1 MDNTRKTK
9 YLILTGLFA
18 ALTAIGA
25 YIYIPLPISPV
36 PITLQMFFTFMA
48 GGLLGKKYG
57 FFSQLIYVL
66 IGAIGLPVFAGGS
79 GGFGILFGPTGG
91 YVLGFIAAG
100 YIAGISKDTFISK
113 LLYMLLA
120 LTVIYLMGTTRLMM
134 VVQVDFIKALT
145 MGVTPFIIGDLLKV
159 TLAAYLSVKLSNY
172 IQH

>member
-1 MDNTRKTK
+1 MENTFKTK

-57 FFSQLIYVL
+57 FFSQLIYIL
-66 IGAIGLPVFAGGS
+66 IGAIGLPVFAGGT

-91 YVLGFIAAG
+91 YVLGFLAAG
-100 YIAGISKDTFISK
+100 YIAGFSKDTFISK

-120 LTVIYLMGTTRLMM
+120 LIVIYLLGTTRLMM
-134 VVQVDFIKALT
+134 VIQVDFIKALT
-145 MGVTPFIIGDLLKV
+145 IGVTPFIIGDLMKV
-159 TLAAYLSVKLSNY
+159 ALAAYLSVKLSNY
-172 IQH
+172 IRY